1 MYKIIKNVILS
12 VVIFNLTTPVNVLA
26 GLSADEYQ
34 TKFLKC
40 IDDREYEQALKIIDE
55 AISTYPKNAENY
67 NLRGMA
73 HMKLHEYE
81 KSVTDS
87 SLAIQLLTSQNKSD
101 PNISSYYI
109 NRSQA
114 YIDLNQVG
122 AAIDDLKTAIKIYPD
137 HCQLYYNL
145 AVIDA
150 DKLDDYKAALNNI
163 NIAINLD
170 PSQISYYRLRGNIYD
185 DLGMFEKAEAEFKEI
200 IVRVPKFYAGY
211 YELGCLYLK
220 HGQNDKAQE
229 YFAKATD
236 IDPKNYELCNNIG
249 SQYNYYESDIKALEY
264 FNKSLKIKPNA
275 DAYCGKA
282 SIFDNR
288 LVNYQ
293 AALDNIN
300 LAIKLN
306 PNVSKYYQIQGYIY
320 EHLDQTPLAIEAF
333 GSEIKLSPNYCKGY
347 AELGHIYLKA
357 KKNELAKYYYDKA
370 IETEQGPQTYKLY
383 YQIGLSYCLNDDPGE
398 GIKYFDKAIELKPLA
413 QIYHGRGVAKRAV
426 HNRTDKDF
434 KDAIA
439 DFNQSFRLDPD
450 NISTLEDLVETKYYC
465 NDYKGVISDVSQY
478 LKNHQGYEIN
488 NIELLEYYGFSL
500 FYAGETTGELE
511 EAIKCFEKVASL
523 KPNYRSNYYHL
534 GEAYYYN
541 SNYSLAYDA
550 LRLDIQQKIAN
561 NDLKNEILGLDY
573 SRLGQLITLL
583 GIKVNAL
590 DYLNKAVSLLPNG
603 RNSYINRAEYY
614 ITQLKFKEAINDLN
628 MAIKLDP
635 GEKLII
641 RLQIITY
648 FLAGQYNKS
657 FEICQKVISSHSNN
671 FRERAII
678 YGYLNYK
685 YSNQPYKA
693 KQFIKQYL
701 KDPQID
707 EDYKV
712 IFKYLCGMASL
723 DALLAKIKA
732 KSNLDFGNIC
742 VFAVYLNDNQKDN
755 DALKAYLIH
764 EDPDDVNYLCA
775 LALAKRHHLP
785 IPCRYEPS
793 NSKSN

>member
-1 MYKIIKNVILS
+1 MYKVIKNIILS
-12 VVIFNLTTPVNVLA
+12 VVVFSLTTPVNVIA
-26 GLSADEYQ
+26 GMSVDEYQ
-34 TKFLKC
+34 TKFLKY
-40 IDDREYEQALKIIDE
+40 IDDREYEQALKTIDE
-55 AISTYPKNAENY
+55 AISIYPKNAENY

-114 YIDLNQVG
+114 YIDLNQVV

-150 DKLDDYKAALNNI
+150 DKLDDYKAALENI

-170 PSQISYYRLRGNIYD
+170 PSQISYYRLRGHIYD
-185 DLGMFEKAEAEFKEI
+185 ALGMFEKAEAEFKEI
-200 IVRVPKFYAGY
+200 IARVPKFYAGY

-220 HGQNDKAQE
+220 HGQKDKAQE
-229 YFAKATD
+229 YFVKSTD

-249 SQYNYYESDIKALEY
+249 AQYNFYESDIKALEY

-275 DAYCGKA
+275 DAYYGKA
-282 SIFDNR
+282 LIFDNR

-306 PNVSKYYQIQGYIY
+306 PNVSKYYQIQGYIF
-320 EHLDQTPLAIEAF
+320 EHLDQTSLAIEAF
-333 GSEIKLSPNYCKGY
+333 GSQIKLSPNYCKGY
-347 AELGHIYLKA
+347 VELGHIYLKD

-413 QIYHGRGVAKRAV
+413 LFYHDRGVAKRAV
-426 HNRTDKDF
+426 HSRTDKDF

-439 DFNQSFRLDPD
+439 DFNQSFKLDPD
-450 NISTLEDLVETKYYC
+450 NISTLEDLVATKCYC
-465 NDYKGVISDVSQY
+465 DDYKGIISDVSQY
-478 LKNHQGYEIN
+478 LKNHQDCEIN
-488 NIELLEYYGFSL
+488 NYELLEYYGFSL

-511 EAIKCFEKVASL
+511 EAIKCFEKVAKL
-523 KPNYRSNYYHL
+523 KPDYKSNYYHL

-590 DYLNKAVSLLPNG
+590 DYLNKAISLLPKG
-603 RNSYINRAEYY
+603 RNAYINRAEYY

-641 RLQIITY
+641 RLQIVAY

-657 FEICQKVISSHSNN
+657 LEICQKVINNHSNN

-685 YSNQPYKA
+685 YSNQPCKA

-723 DALLAKIKA
+723 DALLVKIKG
-732 KSNLDFGNIC
+732 KPNLDFGNIC
-742 VFAVYLNDNQKDN
+742 VFTVYLNDNQKNNED
-755 DALKAYLIH
+755 LKAYLIH
-764 EDPDDVNYLCA
+764 EDPDTTNYTCA